1 MRADVYLVE
10 RGVAA
15 SRTLARRLIEAGAV
29 LLDGRPVESPRR
41 KYRPA
46 RIRWRLARVGRRA
59 TSGAADSSWRR
70 RWMRSLSR

>member
-29 LLDGRPVESPRR
+29 LLDGRPVE
-41 KYRPA
+41 KPA
-46 RIRWRLARVGRRA
+46 QEVPPL
-59 TSGAADSSWRR
+59 
-70 RWMRSLSR
+70 SLIHISEPTRH